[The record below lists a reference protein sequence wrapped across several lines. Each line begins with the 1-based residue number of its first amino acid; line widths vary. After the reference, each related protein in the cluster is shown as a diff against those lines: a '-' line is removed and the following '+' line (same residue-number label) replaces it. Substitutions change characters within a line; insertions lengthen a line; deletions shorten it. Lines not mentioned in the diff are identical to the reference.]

1 MTDLPNTDQLLRM
14 DQLARAL
21 DLPRNLLAELTPA
34 RPARGRYVALYSLAA
49 ARRFLGERG
58 IAYER
63 VGAVRT
69 R

>member
-1 MTDLPNTDQLLRM
+1 MTGLPNTDQLLRL

-58 IAYER
+58 IAYDCR
-63 VGAVRT
+63 GAVVT
-69 R
+69 G